1 MDTAPI
7 LLVDDD
13 LALLQALPRMLSLRM
28 SGIEVQTAESAQVAL
43 TMIEQHEYDAIVSD
57 IKMPGMDGLD
67 LLAKVQEHHPE
78 TPVVLITG
86 HGDHELAIQ
95 ALRGGAYDY
104 LLKPIDRDDF
114 IAALSRALHT
124 RQLRR
129 QIEVQQRALERHA
142 LSLEQQVEHL
152 THELVAS
159 NAAND
164 AMLSMVTHQL
174 APPLMSLRDTTQL
187 FNAQLQRADGIEK
200 VRRDLV
206 KVERDLRQMEVLY
219 QDLQDTSLIRTNHL
233 SLHCTSSNLV
243 ELCCSVVDEY
253 LASTGVAPTFEACD
267 DHLQAEVD
275 PERISQALLHLLSNA
290 YKYSPERASITVTLQ
305 RSGREA
311 IISVHDQG
319 PGIAAEQLP
328 HIWEQFYCVPGHE
341 VQSSSSAGLGLGL
354 YIARTIVEQHG
365 GRLEVQSQAG
375 HGSTFSIVL
384 PLAAGRDLGADENQ

>member
-13 LALLQALPRMLSLRM
+13 SALLQALPRMVSLRM
-28 SGIEVQTAESAQVAL
+28 SGVEVQTAESAQVAL
-43 TMIEQHEYDAIVSD
+43 TMIEQQEYDAIVSD
-57 IKMPGMDGLD
+57 IKMSGMDGLD

-129 QIEVQQRALERHA
+129 QVEVQQRALERHA

-152 THELVAS
+152 AHELVAS

-164 AMLSMVTHQL
+164 AMLSIVTHQL
-174 APPLMSLRDTTQL
+174 APPLMSLRGITQS
-187 FNAQLQRADGIEK
+187 FNVQLQRADGLEK
-200 VRRDLV
+200 VRQDLV
-206 KVERDLRQMEVLY
+206 KVERDLRRMEGLH
-219 QDLQDTSLIRTNHL
+219 QDFQDASLIRTNRL
-233 SLHCTSSNLV
+233 SLHCTSSNLA
-243 ELCCSVVDEY
+243 ELCRSVGDAY
-253 LASTGVAPTFEACD
+253 LASTGVTPTFEADD
-267 DHLQAEVD
+267 DHLQAELD
-275 PERISQALLHLLSNA
+275 PGRISQALLNLLSNA
-290 YKYSPERASITVTLQ
+290 YKYSPEGTPITVTLQ
-305 RSGREA
+305 RSGGEA

-328 HIWEQFYCVPGHE
+328 RIWEQFYRVPG
-341 VQSSSSAGLGLGL
+341 
-354 YIARTIVEQHG
+354 I
-365 GRLEVQSQAG
+365 
-375 HGSTFSIVL
+375 
-384 PLAAGRDLGADENQ
+384 

>member
-13 LALLQALPRMLSLRM
+13 PALLHALPRMLSLRM
-28 SGIEVQTAESAQVAL
+28 SGVEVQTAESAQVAL
-43 TMIEQHEYDAIVSD
+43 TMIEQQEYDAIVSD
-57 IKMPGMDGLD
+57 IKMSGMDGLG

-129 QIEVQQRALERHA
+129 QVDVQQRALERHA
-142 LSLEQQVEHL
+142 LSLEQQVDHL
-152 THELVAS
+152 THELVVS
-159 NAAND
+159 NAATN
-164 AMLSMVTHQL
+164 ALLRLVTHQL
-174 APPLMSLRDTTQL
+174 APLLLSLRGITQS
-187 FNAQLQRADGIEK
+187 FKVQLQRANGIEK
-200 VRRDLV
+200 VRQDLG
-206 KVERDLRQMEVLY
+206 KVERDLRRMEGLH
-219 QDLQDTSLIRTNHL
+219 QDLQETSLIQTKRL
-233 SLHCTSSNLV
+233 SLHYTSSNLA
-243 ELCCSVVDEY
+243 ELCRSVVDEY
-253 LASTGVAPTFEACD
+253 LASTGVAPTFEAGD

-275 PERISQALLHLLSNA
+275 PGHISQALLNLLSNA
-290 YKYSPERASITVTLQ
+290 DKYSPEGTPITVTLQ
-305 RSGREA
+305 RSSGEA

-319 PGIAAEQLP
+319 PEIATEQLP
-328 HIWEQFYCVPGHE
+328 GIWEQFYRVPGIE
-341 VQSSSSAGLGLGL
+341 VQRGSSAGLGLGL
-354 YIARTIVEQHG
+354 YIARAIVEQHR

-375 HGSTFSIVL
+375 NGSTFSMVL
-384 PLAAGRDLGADENQ
+384 PLAAGRALGTDQNQ

>member
-13 LALLQALPRMLSLRM
+13 PALLQALPRMLSLRM
-28 SGIEVQTAESAQVAL
+28 SGVEVQTADSAQVAL
-43 TMIEQHEYDAIVSD
+43 TMIERHEYDAIVSD
-57 IKMPGMDGLD
+57 IKMSGMDGLD

-86 HGDHELAIQ
+86 HGDHGLAIQ

-129 QIEVQQRALERHA
+129 QIEMQQQALERHA
-142 LSLEQQVEHL
+142 LALEQQVKQL

-159 NAAND
+159 NVAND
-164 AMLSMVTHQL
+164 AMLSMVTHEL
-174 APPLMSLRDTTQL
+174 APPLMSLMGITQL
-187 FNAQLQRADGIEK
+187 FNVQLQRADGIEK
-200 VRRDLV
+200 MRQNLV
-206 KVERDLRQMEVLY
+206 KAERDLRRMEMLH
-219 QDLQDTSLIRTNHL
+219 QDLQITSLIRTNRL

-243 ELCCSVVDEY
+243 ELCRSVVDEY
-253 LASTGVAPTFEACD
+253 LASTDVALTFEACD

-275 PERISQALLHLLSNA
+275 PGRISQALMNLLSNA

-305 RSGREA
+305 RSGGEA
-311 IISVHDQG
+311 IISVRDLG

-328 HIWEQFYCVPGHE
+328 HIWEQFYRVPGIE
-341 VQSSSSAGLGLGL
+341 VQRGSSAGLGLGL

-375 HGSTFSIVL
+375 NGSTFSMVL
-384 PLAAGRDLGADENQ
+384 PLAAGRDLDADQSQ

>member
-28 SGIEVQTAESAQVAL
+28 SGVEVQTADSAQAAL
-43 TMIEQHEYDAIVSD
+43 TMIEQQEYDTIVSD
-57 IKMPGMDGLD
+57 IKMSGMDGLD

-142 LSLEQQVEHL
+142 FSLEQQVEQL

-164 AMLSMVTHQL
+164 TMLSIITQQL
-174 APPLMSLRDTTQL
+174 EPLLMSLRGITQL
-187 FNAQLQRADGIEK
+187 FNAQLQRADRDEK
-200 VRRDLV
+200 ARQDLV
-206 KVERDLRQMEVLY
+206 KVERDLRRMEALH
-219 QDLQDTSLIRTNHL
+219 QDLQDISLIRANRL
-233 SLHCTSSNLV
+233 SLRCTPSNLG
-243 ELCCSVVDEY
+243 ELCRSVVDEY
-253 LASTGVAPTFEACD
+253 LVSAGVAPTFEAYD
-267 DHLQAEVD
+267 NQLQAEVD
-275 PERISQALLHLLSNA
+275 PGRISQALLHLLSNV
-290 YKYSPERASITVTLQ
+290 YEYSPEGAPITIALQ

-311 IISVHDQG
+311 IISVHDHS
-319 PGIAAEQLP
+319 PGIAAQR
-328 HIWEQFYCVPGHE
+328 G
-341 VQSSSSAGLGLGL
+341 STAGSGLGL

-365 GRLEVQSQAG
+365 GRLEVQSQAEN
-375 HGSTFSIVL
+375 GSTFSIVL
-384 PLAAGRDLGADENQ
+384 PLAARRDFDANQNQ

>member
-13 LALLQALPRMLSLRM
+13 LALLQALPHMLSLRM
-28 SGIEVQTAESAQVAL
+28 SGVEVQTAESAQVAL
-43 TMIEQHEYDAIVSD
+43 TMIEQHEYDTIVSD

-67 LLAKVQEHHPE
+67 LLTKVQEHHPE

-152 THELVAS
+152 THELDAS

-187 FNAQLQRADGIEK
+187 FN
-200 VRRDLV
+200 
-206 KVERDLRQMEVLY
+206 
-219 QDLQDTSLIRTNHL
+219 
-233 SLHCTSSNLV
+233 
-243 ELCCSVVDEY
+243 
-253 LASTGVAPTFEACD
+253 
-267 DHLQAEVD
+267 
-275 PERISQALLHLLSNA
+275 HLLSNA
-290 YKYSPERASITVTLQ
+290 YKYSPEGASITVTLQ

-328 HIWEQFYCVPGHE
+328 HIWEQFYCGPGHE

-384 PLAAGRDLGADENQ
+384 PLAAGHDLGADENQ

>member
-13 LALLQALPRMLSLRM
+13 PALLQALPRMLSLRM
-28 SGIEVQTAESAQVAL
+28 SGVEVETANSAQVAL

-57 IKMPGMDGLD
+57 IKMSGMDGLD

-129 QIEVQQRALERHA
+129 QVEVQQRALERHA
-142 LSLEQQVEHL
+142 LSLEQQVEQL
-152 THELVAS
+152 THELAAS

-164 AMLSMVTHQL
+164 AMLNMITHQL
-174 APPLMSLRDTTQL
+174 ASPLMSLMGMTQL
-187 FNAQLQRADGIEK
+187 FNVQLQRADGIEK
-200 VRRDLV
+200 VRQGLV
-206 KVERDLRQMEVLY
+206 KVERDLRRMEVLH
-219 QDLQDTSLIRTNHL
+219 QDLQDTSLIRANRL

-253 LASTGVAPTFEACD
+253 LASTGVAPTFEAFD

-275 PERISQALLHLLSNA
+275 PGRISQALLNLLSNA
-290 YKYSPERASITVTLQ
+290 YKYSPEGTSITVTLQ
-305 RSGREA
+305 RSGGEA

-319 PGIAAEQLP
+319 PGIAAKQLP
-328 HIWEQFYCVPGHE
+328 HIWEQFYRVPGIE
-341 VQSSSSAGLGLGL
+341 VQRGSSAGLGLGL
-354 YIARTIVEQHG
+354 YIARAIVEQHG

-375 HGSTFSIVL
+375 NGSTFSIVL
-384 PLAAGRDLGADENQ
+384 PLTAGRDFDTDQSQ

>member
-13 LALLQALPRMLSLRM
+13 LALLQALPRMVSLRM
-28 SGIEVQTAESAQVAL
+28 SGVEVQTADSAQVAL
-43 TMIEQHEYDAIVSD
+43 TMIEQHEYDTIVSD
-57 IKMPGMDGLD
+57 IKMSGMDGLD

-129 QIEVQQRALERHA
+129 QVEVQQRALERHA
-142 LSLEQQVEHL
+142 LSLEQQVKHL

-159 NAAND
+159 NASND
-164 AMLSMVTHQL
+164 AMLAMITQQL
-174 APPLMSLRDTTQL
+174 ASPLMNVRDMTRVFDGQL
-187 FNAQLQRADGIEK
+187 HRADGIEQ
-200 VRRDLV
+200 VRQDLV
-206 KVERDLRQMEVLY
+206 KVERDLRQMEGLL
-219 QDLQDTSLIRTNHL
+219 QDVQDTSLIQTNRL
-233 SLHCTSSNLV
+233 SLHCTSSNLAR
-243 ELCCSVVDEY
+243 LCRSVVDEY
-253 LASTGVAPTFEACD
+253 LASTDVVPTFEACD

-275 PERISQALLHLLSNA
+275 PGRISQALLKLLSNA
-290 YKYSPERASITVTLQ
+290 YTYSPEGAPITVMLQ
-305 RSGREA
+305 RSDREA

-319 PGIAAEQLP
+319 PGIAAEHLP
-328 HIWEQFYCVPGHE
+328 RIWEQCYRVPGIE
-341 VQSSSSAGLGLGL
+341 VQRGSPAGLGLGL
-354 YIARTIVEQHG
+354 SIARAIVEQHG

-375 HGSTFSIVL
+375 NGSTFSMVL
-384 PLAAGRDLGADENQ
+384 PPAAGRDLDTDQSQ

>member
-13 LALLQALPRMLSLRM
+13 PALLHALPRMVSLRM
-28 SGIEVQTAESAQVAL
+28 SGVEVQTAESAQVAL
-43 TMIEQHEYDAIVSD
+43 TMIEQQEYDAIVSD
-57 IKMPGMDGLD
+57 IKMSGMDGLD

-129 QIEVQQRALERHA
+129 QVEVQQRALERHA

-152 THELVAS
+152 AHELVAS

-164 AMLSMVTHQL
+164 AMLSIVTHQL
-174 APPLMSLRDTTQL
+174 APPLMSLRGITQS
-187 FNAQLQRADGIEK
+187 FNVQLQRADGLEK
-200 VRRDLV
+200 VRQDLV
-206 KVERDLRQMEVLY
+206 KVERDLRRMEGLH
-219 QDLQDTSLIRTNHL
+219 QDFQDASLIRTNRL
-233 SLHCTSSNLV
+233 SLHCTSSNLA
-243 ELCCSVVDEY
+243 ELCRSVGDAY
-253 LASTGVAPTFEACD
+253 LASTGVTPTFEADD
-267 DHLQAEVD
+267 DHLQAELD
-275 PERISQALLHLLSNA
+275 PGRISQALLNLLSNA
-290 YKYSPERASITVTLQ
+290 YKYSPEGTPITVTLQ
-305 RSGREA
+305 RSGGEA

-328 HIWEQFYCVPGHE
+328 HIWEQFYRVPGIE
-341 VQSSSSAGLGLGL
+341 VQRGSPAELGLGL
-354 YIARTIVEQHG
+354 YIAQAIVEQHG

-375 HGSTFSIVL
+375 NGSTFSMVL
-384 PLAAGRDLGADENQ
+384 PLAAGRDLGTDQNQ

>member
-1 MDTAPI
+1 
-7 LLVDDD
+7 
-13 LALLQALPRMLSLRM
+13 M
-28 SGIEVQTAESAQVAL
+28 S
-43 TMIEQHEYDAIVSD
+43 
-57 IKMPGMDGLD
+57 GMDGLD

-142 LSLEQQVEHL
+142 LSLEQQVKKL

-159 NAAND
+159 NATND
-164 AMLSMVTHQL
+164 AMLNMITHQL
-174 APPLMSLRDTTQL
+174 ASPLMNLMDITRSFDV
-187 FNAQLQRADGIEK
+187 QLQRANGIEK
-200 VRRDLV
+200 VRQDLV
-206 KVERDLRQMEVLY
+206 KVERDLRQMEGLH
-219 QDLQDTSLIRTNHL
+219 QDLHDTSLIRTNRL
-233 SLHCTSSNLV
+233 SLRCTSSNLV
-243 ELCCSVVDEY
+243 ELCCSVADEY
-253 LASTGVAPTFEACD
+253 LAGTDVTPTFETFD

-275 PERISQALLHLLSNA
+275 PGRISQALLNLLSNA
-290 YKYSPERASITVTLQ
+290 YKYSPKGAPITVTLQ
-305 RSGREA
+305 RSDREA
-311 IISVHDQG
+311 IVSVHDQG

-328 HIWEQFYCVPGHE
+328 HIWEQFYRVPGIE
-341 VQSSSSAGLGLGL
+341 VQRCSPAGLGLGL
-354 YIARTIVEQHG
+354 YIARAIVEQHG

-375 HGSTFSIVL
+375 NGSTFSMVL
-384 PLAAGRDLGADENQ
+384 PLAAGRDLGTDQSR